1 VDLVEWGFKRRET
14 INIENVAPRIRCA
27 FFLEVL
33 AISLAN
39 PCAHA
44 REVHTMFDRD
54 VKEIL
59 IGFAAIVI
67 IAVAIVYLRQ

>member
-1 VDLVEWGFKRRET
+1 
-14 INIENVAPRIRCA
+14 
-27 FFLEVL
+27 
-33 AISLAN
+33 
-39 PCAHA
+39 
-44 REVHTMFDRD
+44 MFDRD